1 MKKPIK
7 KLNDIIYVSLKTN
20 IVSCDGDMTNSID
33 GHPKVYMNFSSK
45 KSRSLVK
52 DINKVQCDYCGRQFI
67 KK

>member
-1 MKKPIK
+1 MKKLIK

-45 KSRSLVK
+45 QSRSLVK

-67 KK
+67 RK

>member
-45 KSRSLVK
+45 QSRSLVK

-67 KK
+67 RK

>member
-1 MKKPIK
+1 MYV
-7 KLNDIIYVSLKTN
+7 KLQTN

-45 KSRSLVK
+45 KSRSLIK

-67 KK
+67 RK

>member
-1 MKKPIK
+1 MQNTPK
-7 KLNDIIYVSLKTN
+7 KLENVVYVNLQTN

-33 GHPKVYMNFSSK
+33 GHPRVYMNFSSK
-45 KSRSLVK
+45 QSRSLVK